1 MKNYVQAGD
10 VLTVTAPANVLSGAG
25 VLVGSLFGVACGD
38 ALSGAEV
45 EIKTKGVFDL
55 AKATGAAWTVGQRLY
70 WDDTAKNLTG
80 TASTNKLVAVAVA
93 AAASGDVVGRATL
106 TAAFTL

>member
-1 MKNYVQAGD
+1 MNNYIKPGN
-10 VLTVTAPANVLSGAG
+10 VLTVPAPAAVLSGAG

-38 ALSGAEV
+38 AASGADV
-45 EIKTKGVFDL
+45 EIQVVGVFEMP
-55 AKATGAAWTVGQRLY
+55 KATGAAWTLGQRLY

-80 TASTNKLVAVAVA
+80 TASTHKLVAIAVAVA
-93 AAASGDVVGRATL
+93 ASGDTVGVARL

>member
-1 MKNYVQAGD
+1 MKNFVQAGD
-10 VLTVTAPANVLSGAG
+10 VLTVTAPAAVLSGAG

-38 ALSGAEV
+38 AASGAEV
-45 EIKTKGVFDL
+45 EIQTTGVFDM

-70 WDDTAKNLTG
+70 WDDSAKNLTG
-80 TASTNKLVAVAVA
+80 TAGANKLVAIAVA
-93 AAASGDVVGRATL
+93 AAASGDTVGRARL

>member
-1 MKNYVQAGD
+1 MKNYVQSGA
-10 VLTVTAPANVLSGAG
+10 VLTVAAPASVLSGAG

-45 EIKTKGVFDL
+45 EIQTEGVFDL
-55 AKATGAAWTVGQRLY
+55 PKATGAAWTVGQRLY
-70 WDDTAKNLTG
+70 WDDTAKVLTG

-93 AAASGDVVGRATL
+93 AADSAAAVGRARL